1 MDGYDVRTI
10 DDDKVGH
17 VVGTKGG
24 YVVVEHGT
32 ILKAK
37 QAVPRE
43 LTNVEEAD
51 RIVRITVSKDVF
63 ADSPKV
69 GDDFDERVIA
79 EYYGVGAG
87 YVAPDPEDAVSE
99 DAPAA
104 SAEVQGRD
112 YDVVSPVEERAAVR
126 DSLRTED

>member
-37 QAVPRE
+37 HAVPRE
-43 LTNVEEAD
+43 LTSVEEAD

-63 ADSPKV
+63 GDSPKV

-79 EYYGVGAG
+79 EYYGVGEG
-87 YVAPDPEDAVSE
+87 YEAPEAEDANSMD
-99 DAPAA
+99 DAAT
-104 SAEVQGRD
+104 SAEVQGRANGI
-112 YDVVSPVEERAAVR
+112 VSPTEERVGVR

>member
-10 DDDKVGH
+10 DGDKVGH

-24 YVVVEHGT
+24 YIVVEHGT

-37 QAVPRE
+37 HAVPRE

-51 RIVRITVSKDVF
+51 RIVRLTVSKDVF
-63 ADSPKV
+63 GDSPKV

-79 EYYGVGAG
+79 EYYGVGEG
-87 YVAPDPEDAVSE
+87 YEAPVAEDALSE
-99 DAPAA
+99 NDPSA

-112 YDVVSPVEERAAVR
+112 YEVVSPVEERTAVR
-126 DSLRTED
+126 DSLGRED

>member
-51 RIVRITVSKDVF
+51 HIVRITVSKDVF

-69 GDDFDERVIA
+69 EDDFDERVIA
-79 EYYGVGAG
+79 EYYGVGEG
-87 YVAPDPEDAVSE
+87 YVAPVAEDALSG
-99 DAPAA
+99 DDPATG
-104 SAEVQGRD
+104 AEVQGRD